1 QFKQTRSF
9 VTSGGLGTMGFCIPA
24 AIGAK
29 LGRPDKT
36 VIGIVG
42 DGGVQMNI
50 QELGTIMQSQIDV
63 KIIILNN
70 QFLGMVRQW
79 QELYFDKRYASTV
92 MANPNYQKLAEAY
105 GIGSVKVSERAQLQ
119 VAMKK
124 MFDHNGAYILE
135 VMVGQ
140 ENNIFPMISPGTSV
154 SEMRL
159 S

>member
-1 QFKQTRSF
+1 
-9 VTSGGLGTMGFCIPA
+9 MGFCLPA

-29 LGRPDKT
+29 LGQADKT
-36 VIGIVG
+36 VVGIVG

-70 QFLGMVRQW
+70 QYLGMVRQW
-79 QELYFDKRYASTV
+79 QELYFDKRYASTE
-92 MANPNYQKLAEAY
+92 MINPNYQKLAEAY
-105 GIGSVKVSERAQLQ
+105 GISSVKVTHRNELKTALQ
-119 VAMKK
+119 K
-124 MFDHNGAYILE
+124 MFAHNSAYILE

-140 ENNIFPMISPGTSV
+140 ENNVFPMISPGSSV
-154 SEMRL
+154 SDMRL